1 MSFCPVAVTSLVC
14 PPRPATAVCESGLF
28 EERTNAPKRIAN
40 GNVNADRTTAEQ
52 AHTHMS
58 QRLHLRKPS
67 VVDFLIPRA
76 RGETTSTTALT
87 GHCACHGAC
96 ATALHTPAEHF
107 SLPPWAVW
115 CVPALR
121 VPLVHSLIL
130 TPVSD
135 ISGLPYLQHQ
145 GEVLSLRDYHKWI
158 LRPILGIGRD
168 RMCSLFMTHV
178 GWLPPLGC

>member
-28 EERTNAPKRIAN
+28 EERTNAPEQNEN

-130 TPVSD
+130 TVGSH
-135 ISGLPYLQHQ
+135 SRTVG
-145 GEVLSLRDYHKWI
+145 RWFI
-158 LRPILGIGRD
+158 LVPFGWFIGYPIL
-168 RMCSLFMTHV
+168 V
-178 GWLPPLGC
+178 NAKPLSTKRLTFWRKWFIRE